1 MLDRACNVPPSIVY
15 SSAGAESLKTAT
27 ASNNPDSFSSA
38 IKRLISCMSRQGF
51 SNEKVNGA
59 IQKFFNKHQGDF
71 SNVCQSK
78 QELLDMVS

>member
-15 SSAGAESLKTAT
+15 SSAGAESLKIAT
-27 ASNNPDSFSSA
+27 ASNPDSFSSA
-38 IKRLISCMSRQGF
+38 IKRFISCMSRQGF
-51 SNEKVNGA
+51 SNEKTNGA

-71 SNVCQSK
+71 SNICQSK